1 MWLVLCQDGDVEAQW
16 LAKALRARTDRA
28 VELVE
33 AGALVHECR
42 WEHRVGAAGVSTRLL
57 VGGTTVDSDRV
68 AAVLNRLSW
77 LGTDGYVAAS
87 ARDREYAAGE
97 FYALALSWLQGLGP
111 RVINRPTGVG
121 LAGTWRAPAQWCV
134 LARSVGLPIVPYETG
149 GEEPVGVPREG
160 DRLALVLDGEVVDA
174 DGVGEPE
181 LPAAVRTGLAR
192 LQRAS
197 GLDLIEACLAEGAAG
212 VALRGVSFLPNL
224 SRLGERTV
232 DAVSDALARRG
243 GAGR

>member
-1 MWLVLCQDGDVEAQW
+1 MWLVLCQDGDVEAEW

-111 RVINRPTGVG
+111 HVINRPTGVG

-134 LARSVGLPIVPYETG
+134 LARSVGLPIVPYETAARSRSAYPARATASRSYSTG
-149 GEEPVGVPREG
+149 RWWTPTASASPSCRRWSGP
-160 DRLALVLDGEVVDA
+160 ALPGCS
-174 DGVGEPE
+174 
-181 LPAAVRTGLAR
+181 AR
-192 LQRAS
+192 PGS
-197 GLDLIEACLAEGAAG
+197 
-212 VALRGVSFLPNL
+212 
-224 SRLGERTV
+224 T
-232 DAVSDALARRG
+232 
-243 GAGR
+243 